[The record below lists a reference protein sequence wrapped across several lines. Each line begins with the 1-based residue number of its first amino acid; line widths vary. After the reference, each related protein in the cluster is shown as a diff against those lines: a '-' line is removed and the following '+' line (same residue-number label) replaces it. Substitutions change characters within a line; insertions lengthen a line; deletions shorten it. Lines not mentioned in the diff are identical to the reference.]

1 MVTAARLTAVIVF
14 RTGSRHLTRP
24 ANELSLS
31 CQQGFGLASM
41 FEECAEAKTI
51 VQRFELDKWY
61 EADPVSSSLFG
72 DASRLATF
80 LKNTGRP
87 SVIRTAVGIYSGHAG
102 DSHTRVI
109 GLAGPSATMSSF
121 PTTRNMVGPSALKPA
136 SENRLRLAGWSAEP
150 STGRKVRRATLP
162 PQRDDSPAPSARLGW
177 SGVRSPPDELRRAG
191 RERATDSAAR
201 ARKPWDEKSAHFWYK
216 EKEVVEATLARER
229 EAAETALAREREAA
243 ETARNTLADE
253 KAAEL
258 DAAIAEL
265 RAANDAL
272 RGELASLRGTFDARL
287 DARVERVMAA
297 STTLAVDR
305 GARARQLVVEN
316 ARLSE
321 IEGKYLAQQQ
331 YFPREDWEQPTGA
344 EQAGAHRYV
353 WKAERIRKAGGR
365 WRFDH
370 KQT

>member
-1 MVTAARLTAVIVF
+1 MTT
-14 RTGSRHLTRP
+14 
-24 ANELSLS
+24 
-31 CQQGFGLASM
+31 
-41 FEECAEAKTI
+41 
-51 VQRFELDKWY
+51 W
-61 EADPVSSSLFG
+61 SS
-72 DASRLATF
+72 
-80 LKNTGRP
+80 
-87 SVIRTAVGIYSGHAG
+87 
-102 DSHTRVI
+102 VI

-121 PTTRNMVGPSALKPA
+121 PTTQNMVSPSALKPA

-162 PQRDDSPAPSARLGW
+162 PQRDDSPSPSARLGW
-177 SGVRSPPDELRRAG
+177 SAVRSPPDEKRRAG

-201 ARKPWDEKSAHFWYK
+201 ARKPWDDKSAHFWYK

-243 ETARNTLADE
+243 ETARNKLADE

-258 DAAIAEL
+258 GAAIAEV

-353 WKAERIRKAGGR
+353 WKAERIRTSIVSSRKAR
-365 WRFDH
+365 ALRRVCIFEVRCCIPR
-370 KQT
+370 